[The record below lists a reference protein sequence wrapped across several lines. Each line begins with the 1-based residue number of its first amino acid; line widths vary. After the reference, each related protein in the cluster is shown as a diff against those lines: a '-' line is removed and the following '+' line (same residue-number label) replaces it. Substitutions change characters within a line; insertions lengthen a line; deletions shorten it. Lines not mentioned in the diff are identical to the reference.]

1 MNILV
6 VAAHGL
12 NCHWLGPYG
21 NEWVSTPAFD
31 ALAVEAVIFDQHY
44 ADDPS
49 PDGFARTCPQT
60 LLQSLRAA
68 GVVAAL
74 VDDRRHRPPGG
85 RKWDH
90 VVPTDPASHPTP
102 GDALISAVESALD
115 RLPTGAP
122 WILWIETDRLI
133 PPWDFDAE
141 TYQHYASA
149 TARFGADDESLT
161 DLPAPVTIPTS
172 YCIAADEDLEW
183 HRLHN
188 SFAAALTSFDAE
200 LDVLVEVWR
209 ERGLDQTAAWVL
221 TSGYGWPLGEHGV
234 IGPHTSRIHTELVHL
249 PLMIRFPEHRQ
260 GMRRVSLFTQPADLA
275 PTLVDLIG
283 IGKTNEGESR
293 SLMPLTSGPG
303 RHIRELVRSATA
315 RASHIERG
323 LRTPEWSFLPAVHQ
337 TGEPQRLYRRPDDL
351 WEVNDLAPRHP
362 DECDR
367 LAALLDTPTTI
378 APEPSP

>member
-60 LLQSLRAA
+60 LLPSLRAA

-74 VDDRRHRPPGG
+74 VDDRRHRSPGG

-90 VVPTDPASHPTP
+90 VVPTDSASHPTP

-172 YCIAADEDLEW
+172 DCIAADEDLEW

-303 RHIRELVRSATA
+303 RHIRELVRSATP